1 MKINLPPAGDDCKGI
16 SISDFDTHKIPS
28 PPQGANEEK
37 DKTILL
43 FKDSEEALKYAIHLN
58 DVFERMEASSEYYC
72 SREKIRQ
79 IIEAVNQQVDFKSIN
94 FD

>member
-1 MKINLPPAGDDCKGI
+1 MEINLPPAGDDCKGI

-43 FKDSEEALKYAIHLN
+43 FKDSEEALSMPFISMMFLSVWKLLQNII
-58 DVFERMEASSEYYC
+58 V
-72 SREKIRQ
+72 REKRS
-79 IIEAVNQQVDFKSIN
+79 DR
-94 FD
+94 